1 MRLKQRTQRV
11 REWLS
16 SYAYFVI
23 PLFSWLI
30 AQIAKIFIKGF
41 RDGDWDWRYVYRSG
55 GMPSAHTTVVV
66 SLATVVGYRLGTQSP
81 EFGIAC
87 TVAAVIMYDAVN
99 VRHAVG
105 EHAVA
110 LREILPKVFK
120 KDLPKIKIH
129 QSYGHTPYEVL
140 VGIAIGLVVPV
151 LVFYVT

>member
-1 MRLKQRTQRV
+1 MRTF
-11 REWLS
+11 LS

-23 PLFSWLI
+23 PILSWFI
-30 AQIAKIFIKGF
+30 AQVVKLLVKGIKEK
-41 RDGDWDWRYVYRSG
+41 DWSWRYVYRSG
-55 GMPSAHTTVVV
+55 GMPSAHATIVV
-66 SLATVVGYRLGTQSP
+66 SLCTVLGYRLGTKSP

-87 TVAAVIMYDAVN
+87 IIAAIIMYDAVN

-110 LREILPKVFK
+110 LREIIPRVFK
-120 KDLPKIKIH
+120 KIIQPGLTIH

-140 VGIAIGLVVPV
+140 AGIVIGVIVPV

>member
-1 MRLKQRTQRV
+1 MRTF
-11 REWLS
+11 LS

-23 PLFSWLI
+23 PIFSWLI
-30 AQIAKIFIKGF
+30 AQVVKLFIKGVKEK
-41 RDGDWDWRYVYRSG
+41 DWDWRYVYRSG
-55 GMPSAHTTVVV
+55 GMPSAHATIVV
-66 SLATVVGYRLGTQSP
+66 SLCTVLGYRLGTKSP

-87 TVAAVIMYDAVN
+87 IIAAIIMYDAVN

-110 LREILPKVFK
+110 LRQMMPVVFK
-120 KDLPKIKIH
+120 KISGPKITIH

-140 VGIAIGLVVPV
+140 AGIVIGVVVPL